1 MVEGLV
7 SLRLIVSEG
16 FSQARTALLF
26 LFREL
31 VEGAQRVLDALHR
44 ADRILGIEVFRVEAA
59 PPDKEFRRR
68 LSIERKDPCAADL
81 WGRPLYI
88 ISWAGIDCC
97 PSFWRRKRGLSSP
110 AELLVT
116 TTIPVSVT

>member
-7 SLRLIVSEG
+7 RLRLIVSEG
-16 FSQARTALLF
+16 FSQARAALLF

-44 ADRILGIEVFRVEAA
+44 AERILGIEVCRVEAT

-68 LSIERKDPCAADL
+68 LSIERKDRVSRVYGDGRSTLAA
-81 WGRPLYI
+81 
-88 ISWAGIDCC
+88 
-97 PSFWRRKRGLSSP
+97 GLG
-110 AELLVT
+110 
-116 TTIPVSVT
+116 